1 MQKNLVMNIN
11 NTARKKILVLTP
23 RFPYPVIGGDRLRI
37 YKLCE
42 ELSKKYDL
50 ILLSLCDDKKEMSYE
65 VADGVFEE
73 IHRVYLPKYQSYI
86 NSLFSLISNKPLQVA
101 YYKSFA
107 FKKKLSALLE
117 ECDAVFCHLIRMG
130 DYVKDVNKIKFLE
143 MTDAISLNYKR
154 VREIKGKVGFKSL
167 IYSFEQKRLEHYE
180 RNIADS
186 FDLTTFV
193 SEIDSDFLYP
203 EKRYNVIVAGNGVD
217 TSILPFKS
225 RNVDSRQPVEL
236 VFIGNML
243 SLQNMDA
250 VLYFSKKILPALN
263 CKGKYIF
270 KVIGKIAENDRATLN
285 SISNVLATGTVDSVV
300 DASTNGHIG
309 ICSMRLGAGVQNK
322 VLEYMALGMPCI
334 TSSVGFEGIG
344 AVNNKDII
352 MADLPEDYIIA
363 IEKLVSDANYY
374 ASVASS
380 ARTFVETNYSWEAKL
395 STFITSIDKHFYLG
409 N

>member
-1 MQKNLVMNIN
+1 MNVN

-37 YKLCE
+37 FKLCE
-42 ELSKKYDL
+42 ELSKKHDL

-65 VADGVFEE
+65 VNDGVFKE
-73 IHRVYLPKYQSYI
+73 IHRVYLPKYHSYI

-101 YYKSFA
+101 YYKSSA
-107 FKKKLSALLE
+107 FKRKLDTLLLD
-117 ECDAVFCHLIRMG
+117 CDAVFCHLIRVG
-130 DYVKDVNKIKFLE
+130 DYVKDVNKTKFLE

-154 VREIKGKVGFKSL
+154 VREVKGKVGFKSL
-167 IYSFEQKRLEHYE
+167 IYSFEQKRLEQYE
-180 RNIADS
+180 RNIAAS

-193 SEIDSDFLYP
+193 SETDSDFLYP
-203 EKRYNVIVAGNGVD
+203 GKMDNVIVAGNGVD

-225 RNVDSRQPVEL
+225 RNIDPEQSIEL

-250 VLYFSKKILPALN
+250 VLYFSKKILPVLN
-263 CKGKYIF
+263 ERRKYIF
-270 KVIGKIAENDRATLN
+270 KVIGKISEKDRVTLN
-285 SISNVLATGTVDSVV
+285 SIPNVLTTGTVHSVV
-300 DASTNGHIG
+300 DASKNGHIG

-334 TSSVGFEGIG
+334 TSRVGFEGIG
-344 AVNNKDII
+344 AINNKEII
-352 MADLPEDYIIA
+352 IADHPDDYIIA
-363 IEKLVSDANYY
+363 IEKLVSDTNYY
-374 ASVASS
+374 KSVASH
-380 ARTFVETNYSWEAKL
+380 ARAFVETNYSWETQL
-395 STFITSIDKHFYLG
+395 SNFINSVDKHFYLG